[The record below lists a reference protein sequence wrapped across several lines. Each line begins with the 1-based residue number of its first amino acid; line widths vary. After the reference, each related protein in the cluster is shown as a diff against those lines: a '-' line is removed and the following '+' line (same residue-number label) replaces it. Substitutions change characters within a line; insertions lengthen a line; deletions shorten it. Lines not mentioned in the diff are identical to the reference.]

1 MCPGGLLANEGER
14 AWGAWAVD
22 DEEEGRP
29 LLLRSDSAPFTG
41 RWDAGLD
48 DDDVVLADA
57 DLSGDGVKTRSSA
70 AERS

>member
-1 MCPGGLLANEGER
+1 MCPVGLLANEGER
-14 AWGAWAVD
+14 AWGAWAAD
-22 DEEEGRP
+22 DEEGRP

-48 DDDVVLADA
+48 DDDVVDA

-70 AERS
+70 ERS